1 LTGNSV
7 TSPPAGANPVA
18 GGALSM
24 TATPKTLDYDSH
36 GNTTVLADQTLSYD
50 VADQH
55 VKTVLSDGTVI
66 VYMRDASGR
75 VIERDLT
82 PPSAAMQVVKFLYS
96 GGGDGA
102 WASLS
107 DAGSL
112 ERTVGL
118 PGGAMMILSST
129 AASTWAYPNI
139 HGDTI
144 LVADASGARV
154 GVRASFD
161 PFGQPID
168 PVTGNL
174 GTLTADDAT
183 ANTVNGSDASY
194 AWLGSHEKLYEHQG
208 TIATI
213 EMGVRQYVPALG
225 RFLGV
230 DPVEG
235 GNTSAYGYPGDP
247 INKFD
252 LDGRCWFGG
261 GWCHPIA
268 WVARQFVDVGATGPY
283 GVYLASY
290 HIRRLSPHWLR
301 GAEFAWKGTE
311 WWGGHSDRAID
322 RFKRRAG
329 ISPIEKDDDEGPGQD
344 IHLNPWH
351 SWTKPWLH
359 FDGPI
364 YHSAPGWHDGHLD
377 MF

>member
-1 LTGNSV
+1 
-7 TSPPAGANPVA
+7 
-18 GGALSM
+18 M

-55 VKTVLSDGTVI
+55 VKTVLADTTVI
-66 VYMRDASGR
+66 VYKRDASGR

-82 PPSAAMQVVKFLYS
+82 PPSATMQVVKFLYS

-102 WASLS
+102 WATIT
-107 DAGSL
+107 DTGSL

-118 PGGAMMILSST
+118 PGGAMMILSSS
-129 AASTWAYPNI
+129 AATTWAYPNI

-144 LVADASGARV
+144 VVADASGARV
-154 GVRASFD
+154 GARASFD

-168 PVTGNL
+168 PVTGNV

-194 AWLGSHEKLYEHQG
+194 AWLGSHEKLYEHRG

-235 GNTSAYGYPGDP
+235 GNTSAYGYPNDP
-247 INKFD
+247 INDFD
-252 LDGRCWFGG
+252 LNGQFPWRKQRVGADSRPVDWGTGVAGVANIGYGIYKIDSGLTTFAAGGYLDISIVGLPAGVVATDYGVWQVGVGVLRIARGSRQVFRGIFTDKCQQNCGVGPNLVRLGVGVVPGGSLANRFSWYCIAPGLLETRECPLRGRGG
-261 GWCHPIA
+261 G
-268 WVARQFVDVGATGPY
+268 V
-283 GVYLASY
+283 L
-290 HIRRLSPHWLR
+290 
-301 GAEFAWKGTE
+301 
-311 WWGGHSDRAID
+311 
-322 RFKRRAG
+322 
-329 ISPIEKDDDEGPGQD
+329 
-344 IHLNPWH
+344 
-351 SWTKPWLH
+351 
-359 FDGPI
+359 
-364 YHSAPGWHDGHLD
+364 
-377 MF
+377 

>member
-1 LTGNSV
+1 V
-7 TSPPAGANPVA
+7 TLPD
-18 GGALSM
+18 
-24 TATPKTLDYDSH
+24 T
-36 GNTTVLADQTLSYD
+36 
-50 VADQH
+50 
-55 VKTVLSDGTVI
+55 
-66 VYMRDASGR
+66 
-75 VIERDLT
+75 
-82 PPSAAMQVVKFLYS
+82 
-96 GGGDGA
+96 
-102 WASLS
+102 
-107 DAGSL
+107 GSL

-208 TIATI
+208 SIATI

-252 LDGRCWFGG
+252 LDGRFSFSWLKTGARYVWKGARFQWNNGVNPIGSVMAGLSISTGGSCRINGQWMTVCVG
-261 GWCHPIA
+261 GWSRLHG
-268 WVARQFVDVGATGPY
+268 RQGTTFGNTYVTNRAPTAAEAIHEAKHADQWAMLPGAIFPALY
-283 GVYLASY
+283 GLNELVRVINPVSHHNEGCNLFELWAGD
-290 HIRRLSPHWLR
+290 RRGNYPECGMS
-301 GAEFAWKGTE
+301 
-311 WWGGHSDRAID
+311 
-322 RFKRRAG
+322 
-329 ISPIEKDDDEGPGQD
+329 
-344 IHLNPWH
+344 
-351 SWTKPWLH
+351 
-359 FDGPI
+359 
-364 YHSAPGWHDGHLD
+364 
-377 MF
+377 